1 MNSDELRFDSEN
13 QAVEAFIERG
23 WTDGLPIIPPSLE
36 RVNSFLEYS
45 GRDSEEPL
53 GREPVKGRTVTVGK
67 VAINSVMAGCLPQY
81 FPVVLSAIEA
91 ALEPE
96 FNLHGITASTMGAG
110 ILAVVNGPIAES
122 VGINGS
128 TSVFGPGH
136 RANAT
141 IGRAIRLC
149 IINATGS
156 KSGEIDKATLGHA
169 GKYTWCIT
177 ENIEASPWST
187 LGEDRGFNKKS
198 NVVTVFSGLS
208 PTQVSNHSTQEP
220 ESILRSFKDALFAAG
235 PSQGEIVI
243 TLCPEHTKHLSQA
256 GWGKMQIRDYMYQ
269 MAVRTDD
276 EWGSGS
282 IPPGGTLKGLKL
294 THSAE
299 APDSYTIIVAG
310 GFAGAFSS
318 VIPLWGGGSNSQ
330 SVTKPILETTA

>member
-1 MNSDELRFDSEN
+1 MSTDDLRFNSESE
-13 QAVEAFIERG
+13 AVEAFIDRG
-23 WTDGLPIIPPSLE
+23 WTDGLPIVPPSQE
-36 RVNSFLEYS
+36 RVDSFLQYS

-81 FPVVLSAIEA
+81 FPIVLCAIEA
-91 ALEPE
+91 VLEPE

-110 ILAVVNGPIAES
+110 ILAVVNGPIAEAI
-122 VGINGS
+122 GINGG
-128 TSVFGPGH
+128 TNVFGPGH

-149 IINATGS
+149 VINATGS

-169 GKYTWCIT
+169 GRYTWCIT

-187 LGEDRGFNKKS
+187 LGEDRGFHKES
-198 NVVTVFSGLS
+198 NVVTVFAGLS
-208 PTQVSNHSTQEP
+208 PTQVSNHSSQKP
-220 ESILRSFKDALFAAG
+220 ESILSSFKDALFAAG
-235 PSQGEIVI
+235 PSQAEIMI
-243 TLCPEHTKHLSQA
+243 TLCPEHVRHLNQA
-256 GWGKMQIRDYMYQ
+256 GWGKRQIKDYVYQ
-269 MAVRTDD
+269 MAVRTDN

-282 IPPGGTLKGLKL
+282 IPPGGKPKGLTL

-310 GFAGAFSS
+310 GFAGAFSN
-318 VIPLWGGGSNSQ
+318 VIPFWGGGSNSQ
-330 SVTKPILETTA
+330 SVTKLI